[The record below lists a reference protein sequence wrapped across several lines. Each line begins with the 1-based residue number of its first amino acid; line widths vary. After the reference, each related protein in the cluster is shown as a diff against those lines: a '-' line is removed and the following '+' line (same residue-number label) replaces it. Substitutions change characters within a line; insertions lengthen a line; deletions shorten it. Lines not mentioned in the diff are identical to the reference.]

1 MDVVIRRAS
10 EADWRQLRRVRIQ
23 ALADSPTAFGTTLEE
38 AEAFPEQRW
47 RDRARGS
54 DTARQFLAWS
64 GEQPVGLA
72 GLIIEPGYAEV
83 VSVWVRP
90 DQRGRGVARKLM
102 DAAIGFAV
110 SAGAADVRLWVT
122 DGDSPARALY
132 ERLGF
137 RATGERQP
145 LPSNPSIEEVELV
158 LGVSPRPGDGG
169 SHE

>member
-1 MDVVIRRAS
+1 MDLVIRGTS
-10 EADWRQLRRVRIQ
+10 EADWRQLRRVRLQ
-23 ALADSPTAFGTTLEE
+23 ALADSPAAFGTTLEE

-54 DTARQFLAWS
+54 DVARQFLAWM
-64 GEQPVGLA
+64 GEEPVGLA
-72 GLIIEPGYAEV
+72 GAIIEPGYAEV

-90 DQRGRGVARKLM
+90 DQRGRGVARGLM

-110 SAGAADVRLWVT
+110 SAGAGEIRLWVT
-122 DGDSPARALY
+122 DGNSPARGLY
-132 ERLGF
+132 QRLGF

-158 LGVSPRPGDGG
+158 LAVSPRSGVGG
-169 SHE
+169 SYE